1 MHQFFPV
8 TGIEID
14 RLFLKL
20 DPGTVVEVFTK
31 MILFPAENLIFRQKP
46 VKVPGSVL
54 EIKRF

>member
-1 MHQFFPV
+1 MHQFFPG

-14 RLFLKL
+14 RLLKL

-31 MILFPAENLIFRQKP
+31 MILIPAENLIFRQNP